1 MFEYINIKL
10 AKTKGSKKLRKL
22 IRKLKNFFGEKDP
35 GALDFKFSTKPSRL
49 FIVQSFINKKKFNS
63 YLEIGTFDNELFD
76 HIKCKNKVGV
86 DPFSGGTHR
95 MTSDEFFLQN
105 RDKFDCIFIDGLH
118 HYDQVK
124 RDINN
129 SLKFIN
135 DQGIVLVHDCLPE
148 NIEAQSVPRTI
159 TNWNG
164 DVWKAFAEIRANP
177 NLNSY
182 TCLADHGIGVILKSS
197 NKKPFNFKIKNFKK
211 LKFLDYYKNHY
222 EMMNII
228 EYEDLIKII

>member
-1 MFEYINIKL
+1 MSSVH
-10 AKTKGSKKLRKL
+10 GKKKWKKFFKF
-22 IRKLKNFFGEKDP
+22 IRTNFGEDNP
-35 GALDFKFSTKPSRL
+35 GDLNFDFDNKISRVGL
-49 FIVQSFINKKKFNS
+49 VQKVINKKNFNT
-63 YLEIGTFDNELFD
+63 YLEIGTFKDELFSK
-76 HIKCKNKVGV
+76 INCKTKVGV

-182 TCLADHGIGVILKSS
+182 TCLADHGVGVIFKSS